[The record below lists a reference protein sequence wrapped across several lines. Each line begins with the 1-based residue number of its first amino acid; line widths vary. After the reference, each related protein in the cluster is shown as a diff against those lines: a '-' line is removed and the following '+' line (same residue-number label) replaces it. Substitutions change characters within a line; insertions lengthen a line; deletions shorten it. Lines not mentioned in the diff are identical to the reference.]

1 MPGQLKNTSTGLS
14 AVTDV
19 HPEDHHDEV
28 HHDEVHH
35 TEEHH
40 DEAVNQKAVDFY
52 PPWDLVQTH
61 DLFSTFLSVC
71 FPSDKSCIHLFSAFM
86 TDS

>member
-1 MPGQLKNTSTGLS
+1 MSKFSARVSMPGQLKNTSTGLS

-35 TEEHH
+35 DEVHHTEEHH
-40 DEAVNQKAVDFY
+40 DEAVNQKAVDF
-52 PPWDLVQTH
+52 
-61 DLFSTFLSVC
+61 FLSSVGLGSN
-71 FPSDKSCIHLFSAFM
+71 P
-86 TDS
+86 